1 MDSIQN
7 MTKEIK
13 NLSSEELMKSV
24 IQRVATGPE
33 LSKNISREEAKASMD
48 SILNREVSDI
58 RSAIFLIALRM
69 KRETEDENLGVQDAM
84 NENTSQITCALD
96 NVINV
101 ADPYDGY
108 TRNIPS
114 SLYILPLLAE
124 LGFPAFSQGVESV
137 GPKYGCTHHKI
148 LKLAGLDV
156 LLSDKEVCDK
166 LENKKIGWG
175 YIDQS
180 IFAPRLYGLK
190 DLRSEIIKRPVITT
204 IEVLANPIKAKN
216 THFVTGYVH
225 KPYPPIYLMLARNA
239 GFDSSIVIRGTE
251 GGIVP
256 SLRQKANAHF
266 YLNKDKNDELIEIEP
281 GKDLGINQTV
291 RAVKIPDE
299 FEKKT
304 KLDKIEIKVDA
315 KEIAKESLKL
325 GMDALSGT
333 AGPMRDCIAL
343 STSIILQHVSQQSI
357 TDCFREINDV
367 LDSGA
372 ALKRFKEAL

>member
-1 MDSIQN
+1 MIE
-7 MTKEIK
+7 EIK
-13 NLSSEELMKSV
+13 NLSPEELMKSV

-33 LSKNISREEAKASMD
+33 LSKNISREEAKASMN
-48 SILNREVSDI
+48 SILNREVSDV

-84 NENTSQITCALD
+84 NDNTSQISCALD
-96 NVINV
+96 DVVNI

-114 SLYILPLLAE
+114 SLYVLPILAE
-124 LGFPAFSQGVESV
+124 LGFPSFSQGVESV

-148 LKLAGLDV
+148 LKLAGLNV
-156 LLSDKEVCDK
+156 LLSDKEVCDR

-175 YIDQS
+175 YLDQS
-180 IFAPRLYGLK
+180 IFAPKLYGLK
-190 DLRSEIIKRPVITT
+190 ELRSEIIKRPVITT

-251 GGIVP
+251 GGVVP

-266 YLNKDKNDELIEIEP
+266 YLDKEANDELLEVEP
-281 GKDLGINQTV
+281 DKELNIDQKV
-291 RAVKIPDE
+291 RAVKIADE

-304 KLDKIEIKVDA
+304 KLDKIEIKVDPS
-315 KEIAKESLKL
+315 EIAKESLKL
-325 GMDALSGT
+325 GMEALSGAT
-333 AGPMRDCIAL
+333 GPMRDCIAL
-343 STSIILQHVSQQSI
+343 SASIMLKHVSKHSI
-357 TDCFREINDV
+357 TDCYKEVNDV
-367 LDSGA
+367 LDNGA

>member
-1 MDSIQN
+1 
-7 MTKEIK
+7 MTKDIK

-180 IFAPRLYGLK
+180 IFAPKLYGLK

-281 GKDLGINQTV
+281 GKDLDINQTV

-299 FEKKT
+299 FEKKA

-343 STSIILQHVSQQSI
+343 STSIILQHVSHQSI

>member
-1 MDSIQN
+1 
-7 MTKEIK
+7 MTKDIK

-148 LKLAGLDV
+148 LKLAGFDV

-180 IFAPRLYGLK
+180 IFAPKLYGLK

-281 GKDLGINQTV
+281 GKDLDINQTV

-299 FEKKT
+299 FEKKA

-372 ALKRFKEAL
+372 ALERFKEAL

>member
-1 MDSIQN
+1 MIE
-7 MTKEIK
+7 EIK
-13 NLSSEELMKSV
+13 NLSPEELMKSV

-33 LSKNISREEAKASMD
+33 LSKNISREEAKASMN
-48 SILNREVSDI
+48 SILNREVSDV

-84 NENTSQITCALD
+84 NDNTSQISCALD
-96 NVINV
+96 DVINI

-114 SLYILPLLAE
+114 SLYVLPILAE
-124 LGFPAFSQGVESV
+124 LGFPSFSQGVESV

-148 LKLAGLDV
+148 LKLAGQNV
-156 LLSDKEVCDK
+156 LLSDQEVCDR

-175 YIDQS
+175 YLDQS
-180 IFAPRLYGLK
+180 IFAPKLYGLK
-190 DLRSEIIKRPVITT
+190 ELRSEIIKRPVITT
-204 IEVLANPIKAKN
+204 IEALANPIRAKN

-225 KPYPPIYLMLARNA
+225 KPYPPIYLKLARNA

-251 GGIVP
+251 GGVVP
-256 SLRQKANAHF
+256 SLRQKTNAHF
-266 YLNKDKNDELIEIEP
+266 YLNKEANDELLEVEP
-281 GKDLGINQTV
+281 DKELNIDQKV

-304 KLDKIEIKVDA
+304 KLDKIEIKVDPS
-315 KEIAKESLKL
+315 EIAKESLKL
-325 GMDALSGT
+325 GMEALSGAT
-333 AGPMRDCIAL
+333 GPMRDCIAL
-343 STSIILQHVSQQSI
+343 SASIMLKHVSKHSI
-357 TDCFREINDV
+357 TDCYKEVNDV
-367 LDSGA
+367 LNSGA